1 MRIRKPASVYTKSLV
16 FRPGKELHGK
26 FSIGMGIESFGFA
39 AASATFEWCGSKR
52 HVDLGSS
59 NGGFATNFRLP
70 QNLSEGDVYVLSV
83 SGPGMLIVSVSVN
96 GDEAA
101 VEAIAIEEVD
111 DGPPVQTVC
120 ADPTTPGDRPFEDT
134 LAVGRLVKP
143 TQRPVVQGQ
152 IKSLRPFP
160 DGGILILTFRR
171 PTGAET
177 ASNFLIYATVG
188 ELRRVGFLDH
198 GRMEVS
204 VCFRLQPVQ
213 DGETWPLTLSSD
225 HAFVWSGTVQR
236 NFDTNFLPAFSLL
249 T

>member
-1 MRIRKPASVYTKSLV
+1 
-16 FRPGKELHGK
+16 
-26 FSIGMGIESFGFA
+26 
-39 AASATFEWCGSKR
+39 
-52 HVDLGSS
+52 
-59 NGGFATNFRLP
+59 
-70 QNLSEGDVYVLSV
+70 V
-83 SGPGMLIVSVSVN
+83 SGPGMLMVSVSVN

-111 DGPPVQTVC
+111 DGPAVQTVC

-134 LAVGRLVKP
+134 LAVGRLIKP
-143 TQRPVVQGQ
+143 AQRPVAQGQ

-198 GRMEVS
+198 GRREVS

-236 NFDTNFLPAFSLL
+236 NFDTNFLPAFSLV